1 MIFTKIAGWLL
12 GGGIAAIGKELRQAH
27 KDRLDAANEADRI
40 DADIRVATLEAQ
52 QAVLIAEQGSWKTSW
67 IRPAIAFP
75 VASYLWKVLFYDK
88 VLMSDWFNGV
98 TDPLDEKMWWV
109 VTAVIGAYFLT
120 RPFEK
125 RN

>member
-1 MIFTKIAGWLL
+1 MFASIASWLL

-52 QAVLIAEQGSWKTSW
+52 QAVLIAEQGSWMTRW

-75 VASYLWKVLFYDK
+75 FILYLWKLILWDK
-88 VLMSDWFNGV
+88 ILGWGV
-98 TDPLDEKMWWV
+98 TDNLSTELHAIMG
-109 VTAVIGAYFLT
+109 AVIGAYFLM

-125 RN
+125 RS